1 MSSPTGPAPAP
12 PETNS
17 AAQVAVFLKQP
28 WPGHVKTRLASSI
41 GASAA
46 AALYRAF
53 ACDTLGTVLELGAAG
68 VRLVHDGPAPRR
80 WLPAGLSHR
89 LEGCAQRPQPD
100 GNLGA
105 RLAHAFGEA
114 AREGIGPLL
123 VLGSD
128 SPDLP
133 RGHIERALAALGHA
147 DLVLGAVPDGGVW
160 CIGLRRDVPGFFD
173 GIPWSSPGTGE
184 ALRNRGE
191 QLGLKLVEPPAWFDV
206 DVAAD
211 LRALRER
218 LAPAPAA
225 APWTARWLAQ
235 HPPLPANPVPQPR

>member
-1 MSSPTGPAPAP
+1 MSSPTGSEP
-12 PETNS
+12 PPREI
-17 AAQVAVFLKQP
+17 AAAHLAVFLKQP

-41 GASAA
+41 GASGA

-53 ACDTLGTVLELGAAG
+53 ACDTLVRALSIPAASL
-68 VRLVHDGPAPRR
+68 RLVHDGPAPRR

-100 GNLGA
+100 GDLGT
-105 RLAHAFGEA
+105 RLARAFDEA
-114 AREGIGPLL
+114 HREGLGPLL

-133 RGHIERALAALGHA
+133 AAHIRGALAALDDA

-160 CIGLRRDVPGFFD
+160 CIGLRRPVPGFFD
-173 GIPWSSPGTGE
+173 GVPWSSPGTGE
-184 ALRNRGE
+184 ALRNRGA
-191 QLGLKLVEPPAWFDV
+191 QLGLKLAEPPPWFDV

-218 LAPAPAA
+218 LAKDPAA

-235 HPPLPANPVPQPR
+235 HPPLSPPPVPQPR